1 MKKLRVIL
9 LMTVS
14 FLLFY
19 SIVCAQEKLGL
30 LLIAHGSPMP
40 QWNAPVL
47 KIEKEVKTILSQ
59 KGCNQFSAVRV
70 ALMEFN
76 EPSINTVIKDFEKR
90 GIDKVYAIPLFIAL
104 SGHSLFDIP
113 AILGLY
119 SDKDILNEIKSE
131 GTEIVDT
138 KVKITI
144 GPTLNHGDILN
155 NSMLDRVKA
164 LSTTPDSEGVVLLA
178 HGDERFEPIWD
189 SICKEIG
196 YYVCAKTGIDYFDYA
211 FVEVGQSFAA
221 EGVPTILKAAEKKGI
236 LLLLDYTFQ
245 WVWKEWQTVRL
256 HLGWAKKPKRK
267 NCLPIKTFVLQN
279 GGFCRINEF
288 QNGQLIGQWSGQK
301 DYSEFNLSNEER
313 KELLSGGQQ
322 PIFPNRIAW
331 AKVHLKRSGL
341 NESPKRGFY
350 KITPLGLKVLKQN
363 P

>member
-47 KIEKEVKTILSQ
+47 KIEKEVQTILSQ

-90 GIDKVYAIPLFIAL
+90 GIDKVYAIPLFIAP

-144 GPTLNHGDILN
+144 GPTLNHGDILK

-221 EGVPTILKAAEKKGI
+221 EGVPTILKAAEKKGKI
-236 LLLLDYTFQ
+236 IVVGLYLSMGVEKMANSSASL
-245 WVWKEWQTVRL
+245 RM
-256 HLGWAKKPKRK
+256 GKKTETKKLFADK
-267 NCLPIKTFVLQN
+267 NIRF
-279 GGFCRINEF
+279 
-288 QNGQLIGQWSGQK
+288 
-301 DYSEFNLSNEER
+301 
-313 KELLSGGQQ
+313 
-322 PIFPNRIAW
+322 A
-331 AKVHLKRSGL
+331 
-341 NESPKRGFY
+341 KRGILPD
-350 KITPLGLKVLKQN
+350 KRISEWAVDRAIEWAEGLQ
-363 P
+363 